1 MVVVSA
7 LRTRDESARELFQFF
22 RFGRKFD
29 ELSWFELDDQV
40 KDKLYGFFGYDLYRK
55 IDKPLVIERKTLL
68 HPPASVVAEPKPD
81 SYVIVEVVFE
91 SGGPV
96 RGVPLELTVPG
107 GSVRTL
113 VTDDRGQA
121 RADGID
127 AGSCLLTSP
136 NFDQSILSGG

>member
-7 LRTRDESARELFQFF
+7 LRTRDPSASELLQLF
-22 RFGRKFD
+22 RFGRRFD
-29 ELSWFELDDQV
+29 ELSWFQLDDQV
-40 KDKLYGFFGYDLYRK
+40 KDKLYGFFGHDLYRK

-68 HPPASVVAEPKPD
+68 HPPASVPEQKPD
-81 SYVIVEVVFE
+81 SYVTIEVVFE

-96 RGVPLELTVPG
+96 RGVLLELTLPG

-113 VTDDRGQA
+113 VTDDRGQT
-121 RADGID
+121 RADRID

-136 NFDQSILSGG
+136 NLDQSILAGG